1 MTAVQ
6 VLGVL
11 GSPHRHGNTEHLLD
25 GFLAGAREAG
35 GDVEKVVLAELQY
48 RPCRGCN
55 ACHKTGVCVLHDD
68 AIPLIER
75 IASIDCCVI
84 ASPIYS
90 MGITAE
96 LKGLIDRAQ
105 YLWAQRWILK
115 TRPEEL
121 ADPSCRRGVFL
132 STAGLSKETVF
143 DAALPVM
150 TAFFHGLGFAEYD
163 RLTVNGMDQYGGI
176 QGHPT
181 ALRDA
186 SMLGGAVVRDL
197 ERRCPTRS

>member
-1 MTAVQ
+1 MTVVQ

-11 GSPHRHGNTEHLLD
+11 GSPHRHGNTELLLD
-25 GFLAGAREAG
+25 RFLEGALSAG
-35 GDVEKVVLAELQY
+35 GEVEKVVLTDLQY
-48 RPCRGCN
+48 RPCKGCN

-68 AIPLIER
+68 AVPLIER
-75 IASIDCCVI
+75 MAGIDCCVI

-96 LKGLIDRAQ
+96 LKGLIDRGQ

-115 TRPEEL
+115 TRPEQL

-132 STAGLSKETVF
+132 STAGLSRETVF

-150 TAFFHGLGFAEYD
+150 TAFFHGLGFAEFD
-163 RLTVNGMDQYGGI
+163 RLTVNGMDQFGGI
-176 QGHPT
+176 EGHPT
-181 ALRDA
+181 ALGEA
-186 SMLGGAVVRDL
+186 SVLGASVVRDL
-197 ERRCPTRS
+197 QSQCSVRP

>member
-1 MTAVQ
+1 MTPVQ

-11 GSPHRHGNTEHLLD
+11 GSPHRHGNTELLLD
-25 GFLAGAREAG
+25 RFLDGALAAG
-35 GDVEKVVLAELQY
+35 GEVEKVVLTDLQY

-75 IASIDCCVI
+75 MAGTDCCVI

-96 LKGLIDRAQ
+96 LKGLVDRGQ

-115 TRPEEL
+115 TRSEIL
-121 ADPSCRRGVFL
+121 ADPACRRGVFI

-150 TAFFHGLGFAEYD
+150 TAFFHGLGFADYD
-163 RLTVNGMDQYGGI
+163 RLTVNGMDLYGGI
-176 QGHPT
+176 EGHPT
-181 ALRDA
+181 ALAEA
-186 SMLGGAVVRDL
+186 SALGETVIRDL
-197 ERRCPTRS
+197 QRGCSVRP

>member
-11 GSPHRHGNTEHLLD
+11 GSPHRHGNTELLLD
-25 GFLAGAREAG
+25 RFLEGALEAG
-35 GDVEKVVLAELQY
+35 GGIEKVVLADLQY

-75 IASIDCCVI
+75 MTTIDCCVI

-96 LKGLIDRAQ
+96 LKGLVDRAQ

-121 ADPSCRRGVFL
+121 ADPACRRGVFL
-132 STAGLSKETVF
+132 STAGLPKETVF

-163 RLTVNGMDQYGGI
+163 RLTVSGMDRYGGVR
-176 QGHPT
+176 GHPT
-181 ALRDA
+181 ALDDA
-186 SMLGGAVVRDL
+186 SALGVRVVSDL
-197 ERRCPTRS
+197 ESRCPVRF

>member
-11 GSPHRHGNTEHLLD
+11 GSPHRHGNTELLLD
-25 GFLAGAREAG
+25 RFLDGALAAG
-35 GDVEKVVLAELQY
+35 GEVEKVVLTDLQY

-55 ACHKTGVCVLHDD
+55 ACHKTGTCVLHDD

-75 IASIDCCVI
+75 MTRIDCCVI

-96 LKGLIDRAQ
+96 LKGLVDRGQ

-115 TRPEEL
+115 TRSETM
-121 ADPSCRRGVFL
+121 ADPACRRGVFI

-150 TAFFHGLGFAEYD
+150 TAFFHGLGFADYD
-163 RLTVNGMDQYGGI
+163 RLTVNGMDLYGGI
-176 QGHPT
+176 KGHPT
-181 ALRDA
+181 ALSEA
-186 SMLGGAVVRDL
+186 SALGEAIIRDL
-197 ERRCPTRS
+197 QSQCSVRP

>member
-1 MTAVQ
+1 MTAMQ

-11 GSPHRHGNTEHLLD
+11 GSPHRHGNTEQLLD
-25 GFLAGAREAG
+25 RFLEGARGAG
-35 GDVEKVVLAELQY
+35 GEVEKVVLANLQY

-55 ACHKTGVCVLHDD
+55 ACHRTGVCVLHDD

-75 IASIDCCVI
+75 MASIDCCVI

-96 LKGLIDRAQ
+96 LKGLIDRGQ
-105 YLWAQRWILK
+105 YLWAQRWILR
-115 TRPEEL
+115 TRPEAL
-121 ADPSCRRGVFL
+121 AVPARRRGVFL

-181 ALRDA
+181 ALVDA
-186 SMLGGAVVRDL
+186 FALGATVVRDL
-197 ERRCPTRS
+197 AKRSPVLF

>member
-1 MTAVQ
+1 MTAVR

-11 GSPHRHGNTEHLLD
+11 GSPHRHGNTEVLLD
-25 GFLAGAREAG
+25 RFLAGAQEAG
-35 GDVEKVVLAELQY
+35 GEVEKVVLTDLQY

-55 ACHKTGVCVLHDD
+55 ACHKTGICVLHDD

-75 IASIDCCVI
+75 MAGIDCCVI

-96 LKGLIDRAQ
+96 LKALVDRGQ

-115 TRPEEL
+115 TRPEKL
-121 ADPSCRRGVFL
+121 ADPACRRGVFL
-132 STAGLSKETVF
+132 STAGLSRETVF

-150 TAFFHGLGFAEYD
+150 TAFFHGLGFADYD

-176 QGHPT
+176 EGHPT
-181 ALRDA
+181 ALINA
-186 SMLGGAVVRDL
+186 SALGETVVREL
-197 ERRCPTRS
+197 RGQCSVRP

>member
-11 GSPHRHGNTEHLLD
+11 GSPHRHGNTELLLD
-25 GFLAGAREAG
+25 RFLAGALSAG
-35 GDVEKVVLAELQY
+35 GEVEKVVLTDLQY
-48 RPCRGCN
+48 RSCKGCN

-68 AIPLIER
+68 AAPLIER
-75 IASIDCCVI
+75 MAGVDCCVI

-90 MGITAE
+90 MGVTAE
-96 LKGLIDRAQ
+96 LKGLIDRGQ

-115 TRPEEL
+115 TRPETL
-121 ADPSCRRGVFL
+121 ADPSCRRGVFI
-132 STAGLSKETVF
+132 STAGLSRETVF

-150 TAFFHGLGFAEYD
+150 TAFFHGLGFADYD

-176 QGHPT
+176 EGHPT
-181 ALRDA
+181 ALADA
-186 SMLGGAVVRDL
+186 LALGETVIRDL
-197 ERRCPTRS
+197 QRQCSVRP